1 MKANYAR
8 ALAQAPAYNE
18 APFPEEEFRDRLAR
32 VRAAMAGAKV
42 DLLFLTSPEAVHYLT
57 GFSCEWYQAQ
67 SGRAFP
73 ATSGIAIH
81 VDHEDHIH
89 FETPSEAILTAM
101 GTVSRDVRIF
111 PIENRRNGLAFI
123 LKELGA
129 EGWLTGAV
137 GLELY
142 NYRPNPVL
150 AEQFRAGFAG
160 AGMTVVDG
168 TEIVRSV
175 RHVKS
180 PREMECFAEAA
191 RIADIGMAAAKAA
204 IAPGVTELEV
214 FGEFIAA
221 MTKAGGEFPGIL
233 PPVMSGFRSNAL
245 HPLASRKKIEMG
257 DRVNVDLCGVYNRY
271 HCNIARGFWVGEP
284 PAAAAKMHAESIK
297 AFEIIEAM
305 LKPGLNVREMLE
317 AIRDHYAAAGILDD
331 AYWSG
336 GYELGIAFPPD
347 WVGAFIYDLTMTGPD
362 EIFKP
367 MTVVNHECN
376 FYAPDSL
383 GMSATIETF
392 FFHEDRAE
400 FACKTPR
407 DLQVLYA

>member
-1 MKANYAR
+1 MKANYAA
-8 ALAQAPAYNE
+8 ALAQAPNHKE
-18 APFPEEEFRDRLAR
+18 LPFPDEEYRGRLER
-32 VRAAMAGAKV
+32 VRAAMAGAGV
-42 DLLFLTSPEAVHYLT
+42 ELLFLTSPEAVHYLT

-67 SGRAFP
+67 SGRGFP
-73 ATSGIAIH
+73 ATSGIAVH
-81 VDHEDHIH
+81 VDHDDLIH
-89 FETPSEAILTAM
+89 FETPSEAILTGIGA
-101 GTVSRDVRIF
+101 VSRDVRIF
-111 PIENRRNGLAFI
+111 PMENRRDGLAFI

-129 EGWLTGAV
+129 EGWLSGTA

-150 AEQFRAGFAG
+150 AEQFRAGFVG
-160 AGMTVVDG
+160 TGMKVVDG
-168 TEIVRSV
+168 TDIVRGV
-175 RHVKS
+175 RHIKS
-180 PREMECFAEAA
+180 PLEMACFAEAA
-191 RIADIGMAAAKAA
+191 RIADIGMAAARAA
-204 IAPGVTELEV
+204 IAPGVMELEV

-221 MTKAGGEFPGIL
+221 MTKAGGEFSAIL
-233 PPVMSGFRSNAL
+233 PPVMSGFRSNCL

-257 DRVNVDLCGVYNRY
+257 DRVTVDLCGVYNRY

-284 PAAAAKMHAESIK
+284 PAAAAKMHADSIK
-297 AFEIIEAM
+297 AFEIIEGM
-305 LKPGLNVREMLE
+305 LAPGMNVRAMLE
-317 AIRDHYAAAGILDD
+317 AVRDHYAAAGILDE

-336 GYELGIAFPPD
+336 GYELGVAFPPD

-362 EIFKP
+362 EVFKP

-392 FFHEDRAE
+392 FFHDTSAE

-407 DLQVLYA
+407 DLQVLFA